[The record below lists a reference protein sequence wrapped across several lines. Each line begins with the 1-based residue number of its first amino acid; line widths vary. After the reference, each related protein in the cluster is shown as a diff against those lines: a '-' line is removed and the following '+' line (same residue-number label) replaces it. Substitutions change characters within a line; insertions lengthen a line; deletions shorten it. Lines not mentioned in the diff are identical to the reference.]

1 MDQTKEQIF
10 SFIDKINFFNQNI
23 LNGQNPNND
32 LHDAQIENKPNFSSE
47 LMQLISNKSNFC
59 SAEFLNSIKLQLDKL
74 NPLLEDISTQNMFIE
89 GKQPIEFQQLDEQ
102 KMNEISDYVKHIV
115 ELQNNTVYHCFKK
128 VQAYF
133 NQQLK
138 DTKINQAYFEMDQTK
153 DILNDQNPILDK
165 IRIQTENKYNFSTK
179 LMSLI
184 SNKSN
189 FCSSEFLN
197 SIKQQLDM
205 LNPFLESVV
214 DQNMFIKGK
223 QPIEFQQL
231 SEEKM
236 NKISEYVK
244 HVVQMQN
251 NTNYEKFVQQ
261 SQYIKDLQKIMQN
274 KLNFISEISKK
285 TIMNHLIE
293 TYPYL
298 LNRGNTQIIQQQDKF
313 ETFNQLDD
321 QMIDDLFLL
330 MKQKQQI
337 QNSHNVSNKRD
348 SQANCMSNMILE
360 KDKKYIFRVQ
370 FKSICNQNYFQIGL
384 MQKKNLNIQKGCQEQ
399 YFAQFEIEN
408 GKIKLDCKR
417 FTNYLKG
424 KDLNLNNLS
433 TIFELRVWL
442 NGQIMQISDFPDN
455 NYIISINNE
464 KLQELK
470 SVQNLSFFQQL
481 YNQQDTYILTEALVV
496 EEFDD

>member
-1 MDQTKEQIF
+1 MIKEQIF

-115 ELQNNTVYHCFKK
+115 ELQNNTVY
-128 VQAYF
+128 
-133 NQQLK
+133 QQQ
-138 DTKINQAYFEMDQTK
+138 I
-153 DILNDQNPILDK
+153 
-165 IRIQTENKYNFSTK
+165 
-179 LMSLI
+179 
-184 SNKSN
+184 
-189 FCSSEFLN
+189 
-197 SIKQQLDM
+197 
-205 LNPFLESVV
+205 
-214 DQNMFIKGK
+214 
-223 QPIEFQQL
+223 
-231 SEEKM
+231 
-236 NKISEYVK
+236 
-244 HVVQMQN
+244 
-251 NTNYEKFVQQ
+251 QQ
-261 SQYIKDLQKIMQN
+261 SQYIKDFQKIMQN

-285 TIMNHLIE
+285 TIMNHLIK

-298 LNRGNTQIIQQQDKF
+298 LNRGNTQIIQYQDKF

-337 QNSHNVSNKRD
+337 RNSNYVSKTNDIKNLYKFELFKRKNLD
-348 SQANCMSNMILE
+348 RIFNQFPIFDLIPQKGISILNNLQLVKGTLNDGDKRIQIKKNSFNQYGVTINEENYKGYKKNQFANCMSNMILE
-360 KDKKYIFRVQ
+360 KNKKYIFRIQ
-370 FKSICNQNYFQIGL
+370 FQSISNQNYFQIGL
-384 MQKKNLNIQKGCQEQ
+384 MQQKNLNVQEGDKEQ
-399 YFAQFEIEN
+399 FFAEFKKDN
-408 GKIKLDCKR
+408 NKIYLQCNY

-424 KDLNLNNLS
+424 KDLAVNIYS
-433 TIFELRVWL
+433 DIIELRVWL
-442 NGQIMQISDFPDN
+442 NGSILQISDFPNN
-455 NYIISINNE
+455 NYVVSINNQ

-470 SVQNLSFFQQL
+470 NLQNLSFFILLQTQNDEYL
-481 YNQQDTYILTEALVV
+481 LTEALVV
-496 EEFDD
+496 EEFND